1 MQDLSCPFVI
11 HIFSSPMRK
20 WVLFQLLCA
29 LCLAKVNTASPIEPL
44 TRILFVLDASSS
56 MYEAWGRG
64 TKLAEARRVI
74 SALVDTLASD
84 RRVQLGLRVYGH
96 QYNSH
101 LQNCTDTRLEVPLA
115 YGNAKS
121 LKEALNRIRPLG
133 VTPIAY
139 ALEQAATDFPVLPG
153 ARNVIILLTDGLESC
168 GGDPCAVSAGLQK
181 QQIILKPFVIGLNM
195 SAGAEKHMECIG
207 YFFNVHRAADLEQ
220 TLSKVMNRI
229 LQTTGL
235 QVNLLD
241 AAKRPTE
248 TDVVLT
254 FTDAESE
261 LTRYNYFHTL
271 TVRGEVDT
279 LPVDPIPTYHLTVHT
294 TPPLTRRN
302 VHVHAKHP
310 DTINIPAAQGFLR
323 FALEGT
329 TINQNLNNKIKAVVY
344 KANDSA
350 VVDVLSV
357 NETRKLLA
365 GTYRMDIL
373 TMPIMHVDNIVIQ
386 QSITTTVSIPLPGI
400 LSLTKNYAVV
410 GSLLYRTHNRWI
422 KLHDLVETVS
432 SELIGLQ
439 PGTYL
444 LVYRAKGTR
453 KTADTQLRTVTIRSG
468 QTLTIRL

>member
-1 MQDLSCPFVI
+1 MHTL
-11 HIFSSPMRK
+11 SSPMGK
-20 WVLFQLLCA
+20 WVLCTLVCVF
-29 LCLAKVNTASPIEPL
+29 CLAIAHRARSEEPL

-74 SALVDTLASD
+74 SALVDSLAND
-84 RRVQLGLRVYGH
+84 RRVQLGLRAYGH

-115 YGNAKS
+115 HGNARS

-139 ALEQAATDFPVLPG
+139 ALEQAANDFPAHPG
-153 ARNVIILLTDGLESC
+153 ARNVIVLLTDGLESC
-168 GGDPCAVSAGLQK
+168 GGDPCAVSANLQK

-195 SAGAEKHMECIG
+195 SAGAETQMECIG

-241 AAKRPTE
+241 ASHRPTE

-254 FTDAESE
+254 FTDADSE

-294 TPPLTRRN
+294 TPPLIRRH

-310 DTINIPAAQGFLR
+310 DTINMPAAQGFLR

-329 TINQNLNNKIKAVVY
+329 TINQNLNNKIKAIVY
-344 KANDSA
+344 RGNDST

-357 NETRKLLA
+357 NETRKLLT

-373 TMPIMHVDNIVIQ
+373 TMPMMHVDNIVIQ
-386 QSITTTVSIPLPGI
+386 QSTTTTVSVPLPGI

-410 GSLLYRTHNRWI
+410 GSLLYRSNNRWI

-432 SELIGLQ
+432 GELIGLQ

-444 LVYRAKGTR
+444 LVYRAKGTK
-453 KTADTQLRTVTIRSG
+453 KTADTQVRTVTIRSG